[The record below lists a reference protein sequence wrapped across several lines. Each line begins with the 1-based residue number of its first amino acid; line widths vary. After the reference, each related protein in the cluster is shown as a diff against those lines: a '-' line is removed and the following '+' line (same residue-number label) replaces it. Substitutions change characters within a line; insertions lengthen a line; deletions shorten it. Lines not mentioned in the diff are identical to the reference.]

1 MKRFMVLTV
10 LAGLCALAFAGS
22 APAAP
27 PADVGWEFP
36 LSGPYGFYAEEMKRG
51 VEMAVDE
58 WNAKGGVLGKP
69 IKVLI
74 RDSELKADVALRRM
88 KEFVDSGVPII
99 GGNLGGGIAMVIN
112 QWANKNKVLYMS
124 TCHNSLGQGS
134 DWGYYGFTTGI
145 KSYMTGAALADFA
158 FDKLGKKWMII
169 AADYRWGH
177 DQVAA
182 FLVKSKKAGGE
193 FVGAIY
199 TPIGTR
205 DFSAYV
211 PQILAKKPDFL
222 VLSVFGSDLVAAIK
236 QFGELGL
243 SQRVKLALPK
253 TAMPIMKECG
263 SAYNENVYGA
273 VTWYWTLY
281 KKYPKAKPFVD
292 AYMKKFKRPPDADT
306 DSGYVGAQALFM
318 AMENAGTRTDITKLI
333 PALENLK
340 WDLNQGPEH
349 FRKCDHVR
357 TQTVVI
363 LQGRGAKA
371 KGWDLATVIAEVPP
385 SKTMLPCDVDRAD
398 SLYGPIRNNLPGK

>member
-1 MKRFMVLTV
+1 MKRFLVLTM
-10 LAGLCALAFAGS
+10 LAGLCALAFAS
-22 APAAP
+22 AAPAAP

-36 LSGPYGFYAEEMKRG
+36 LSGPYGAYAEEMKRG
-51 VEMAVDE
+51 VDMAVEE

-69 IKVLI
+69 VKVLV

-88 KEFVDSGVPII
+88 KEYVDSGINII
-99 GGNLGGGIAMVIN
+99 GGNLSGGISMVIN

-124 TCHNSLGQGS
+124 TCHNSLGQGK

-158 FDKLGKKWMII
+158 FDKLGKKWMVI

-182 FLVKSKKAGGE
+182 FLLKSKKAGGK
-193 FVGAIY
+193 FLGAIY

-222 VLSVFGSDLVAAIK
+222 VLSVFGSDLVSAIK

-243 SQRVKLALPK
+243 SQRIKIALPK

-263 SAYNENVYGA
+263 SSYNENVYGA
-273 VTWYWTLY
+273 ATWYWTLY
-281 KKYPKAKPFVD
+281 KKYPNAKPFVD
-292 AYMKKFKRPPDADT
+292 SYTKKFGRPPDADA
-306 DSGYVGAQALFM
+306 DSGYVGAQTLFM
-318 AMENAGTRTDITKLI
+318 AMEKAGTRTDVDKII
-333 PALENLK
+333 PALEGLK
-340 WDLNQGPEH
+340 WNLNHGPEH

-363 LQGRGAKA
+363 LQGLGTKA
-371 KGWDLATVIAEVPP
+371 KGWDLAKVIAEVPP

-398 SLYGPIRNNLPGK
+398 TVYGPIRDNLPGK

>member
-1 MKRFMVLTV
+1 MKRCLVLTL
-10 LAGLCALAFAGS
+10 LAGLCALAFAS
-22 APAAP
+22 TAPAAP

-36 LSGPYGFYAEEMKRG
+36 LSGPYGAYAEEMKRG

-69 IKVLI
+69 VKVLV

-88 KEFVDSGVPII
+88 KEYVDSGINII
-99 GGNLGGGIAMVIN
+99 GGNLSGGISMVIN

-124 TCHNSLGQGS
+124 TCHNSLGQGK

-158 FDKLGKKWMII
+158 FEKLGKKWMVI

-182 FLVKSKKAGGE
+182 FLYKSKQVGGE
-193 FVGAIY
+193 FLGAIY

-222 VLSVFGSDLVAAIK
+222 VLSVFGSDLVSAIK

-263 SAYNENVYGA
+263 ASYNENVYGA
-273 VTWYWTLY
+273 ATWYWTLY
-281 KKYPKAKPFVD
+281 KKYPNAKPFVD
-292 AYMKKFKRPPDADT
+292 SYTKKFGRPPDADA
-306 DSGYVGAQALFM
+306 DSGYVGAYTLFM
-318 AMENAGTRTDITKLI
+318 AMEKAGTRTDVAKII
-333 PALENLK
+333 PALEGLK
-340 WDLNQGPEH
+340 WNLNHGPEE

-363 LQGRGAKA
+363 LQGLGTKA
-371 KGWDLATVIAEVPP
+371 KGWDQAKVIAEVPP

-398 SLYGPIRNNLPGK
+398 TVYGPIRDHLPGK